1 MIQATPHQAPQRQ
14 IGRKRTPATDVRTLE
29 RNRLRADLIAI
40 NPHCD
45 NCGRRLQM
53 MLPNR
58 PDYASLVCGRLSCQR
73 CPRIVHALA
82 VVEGRVPQ

>member
-1 MIQATPHQAPQRQ
+1 MNRVPHLEITRRCV
-14 IGRKRTPATDVRTLE
+14 GRKAVPLTDIRMIE
-29 RNRLRADLIAI
+29 RNRLRADLVAS

-53 MLPNR
+53 MLPDR
-58 PDYASLVCGRLSCQR
+58 PDYASLVCGRLSCQL